1 MSSEPSDKP
10 SSRVMQ
16 PGGSSGE
23 EYSIRLLMLRNVHVK
38 AASETA
44 FVIAGRREGEALCQ
58 LGECGSKS
66 LY

>member
-1 MSSEPSDKP
+1 
-10 SSRVMQ
+10 
-16 PGGSSGE
+16 
-23 EYSIRLLMLRNVHVK
+23 MLRNVHVK